1 MQVNNLIYEDKQVYM
16 SPLLFREISAGN
28 RKFKHRPFKSETF
41 SLGMVLISL
50 FVEESDFAMCYNR
63 MAREFD
69 YEHFGL
75 LKDFIRETVFA
86 GESKSLLADFIFVCL
101 ANPNESQR
109 LDPSKALKTL
119 ERTVADLFV
128 REQSKTSLEGKARE
142 LDKKSSEFLTETVK
156 SSEIVDVTKAWGEL
170 DRTSTGKLGRG
181 GSMEIDVDDF
191 KSFDMGKRR
200 SVLDLGEEEEDGDVD
215 TGKAKEG
222 VAQIKADDIQPGES
236 SGNTIPKP
244 FRTSLEKD
252 IEPELLKE
260 KVELFPED
268 YVPDAEMSERDSELG
283 KEIFQSKVEMEDS
296 QTVPVESK
304 LSSSSRSQTPNDE
317 DNKTLSQE
325 SDVKL
330 GEDSDDSFEG
340 AELEADSD
348 FEEGMEGGSYDS
360 ENDLSELEKELDLN
374 ETLYASVSRLDEKVN
389 NLNDIYHQNIQN
401 LVSYLRKHQQEDPSS
416 QIGDGSV
423 LTEKTGKSSDPI
435 HNVKIRGGFRS
446 KSVKDEI
453 VHRSLTKGT
462 EFPGFRC

>member
-1 MQVNNLIYEDKQVYM
+1 M

-128 REQSKTSLEGKARE
+128 REQSKTSLEGKVRE

-170 DRTSTGKLGRG
+170 DRTSPGQLGRG
-181 GSMEIDVDDF
+181 GSMEIDEDDF

-200 SVLDLGEEEEDGDVD
+200 SVLDLGEEEEEEAEEEEEEEEDID
-215 TGKAKEG
+215 TGKVKEEETP
-222 VAQIKADDIQPGES
+222 ITSDDMSPRES
-236 SGNTIPKP
+236 IGKTIP
-244 FRTSLEKD
+244 
-252 IEPELLKE
+252 EPLKE
-260 KVELFPED
+260 KEELFPED
-268 YVPDAEMSERDSELG
+268 YVPDAGISDRDSELG

-304 LSSSSRSQTPNDE
+304 LSNSSKSETPKDE
-317 DNKTLSQE
+317 DNKVLSQE
-325 SDVKL
+325 LDVKL

-348 FEEGMEGGSYDS
+348 FEEGMEGGSYGSD
-360 ENDLSELEKELDLN
+360 NNLSELDKELDLN

-401 LVSYLRKHQQEDPSS
+401 LVSYLRKNQQDDPSS
-416 QIGDGSV
+416 QIGEGSI
-423 LTEKTGKSSDPI
+423 LTEKTGKSSDLI
-435 HNVKIRGGFRS
+435 SNVKIRAGFRS
-446 KSVKDEI
+446 KSVKDDI
-453 VHRSLTKGT
+453 VHRSLTKGSK
-462 EFPGFRC
+462 FPGFRY